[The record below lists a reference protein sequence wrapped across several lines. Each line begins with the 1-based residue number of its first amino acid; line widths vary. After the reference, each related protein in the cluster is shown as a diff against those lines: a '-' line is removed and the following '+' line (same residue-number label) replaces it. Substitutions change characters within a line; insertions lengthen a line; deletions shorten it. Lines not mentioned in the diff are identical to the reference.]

1 MWAPFIKIEAMERFE
16 PVEDLDCEVTFEEFL
31 NAAIETGDDDYILR
45 AHDLAE
51 QARKRNAKNSAL

>member
-1 MWAPFIKIEAMERFE
+1 MERFD

-31 NAAIETGDDDYILR
+31 KAAIETGDDDYILR

-51 QARKRNAKNSAL
+51 QARKRNAENSAL